1 MAHRSIMN
9 KCFLWLSQAQ
19 KQKHILPSL
28 CKESF
33 PCGTGL
39 TIYIYIYTY
48 IYIYIILYIYY
59 ILYYIIYIILYI
71 LYIYILYLYY
81 IIYILCLNMRRKL
94 ANLSKCQRDFC
105 LTHCVT
111 IRPQQSISLKHVE
124 KRRLNLPQHRAD
136 MMNKTKR
143 VHQHKLCF
151 HTALNLRMQAT
162 NWLKCLQTTAEP
174 ESFTSFTS
182 FHPFQS
188 LSSLWRVENGGNSF
202 SLLQGASLRSFC
214 GGHWRGNSRRSRGVH
229 WCSCP
234 RCDSPGGWCGCDC
247 GRCQWGGCDC
257 GHSHWSC
264 CLRSD
269 RGCDRSCGE
278 SCCSNGSGSNSGS
291 SRWYRPK
298 CAGVYT

>member
-48 IYIYIILYIYY
+48 IYIILYIYY
-59 ILYYIIYIILYI
+59 ILYYIKYIILY
-71 LYIYILYLYY
+71 YIYILYLYY

-143 VHQHKLCF
+143 VHLDFVCSS
-151 HTALNLRMQAT
+151 TAVSLRMQTT
-162 NWLKCLQTTAEP
+162 N
-174 ESFTSFTS
+174 
-182 FHPFQS
+182 
-188 LSSLWRVENGGNSF
+188 
-202 SLLQGASLRSFC
+202 
-214 GGHWRGNSRRSRGVH
+214 
-229 WCSCP
+229 
-234 RCDSPGGWCGCDC
+234 
-247 GRCQWGGCDC
+247 
-257 GHSHWSC
+257 
-264 CLRSD
+264 
-269 RGCDRSCGE
+269 
-278 SCCSNGSGSNSGS
+278 
-291 SRWYRPK
+291 
-298 CAGVYT
+298 